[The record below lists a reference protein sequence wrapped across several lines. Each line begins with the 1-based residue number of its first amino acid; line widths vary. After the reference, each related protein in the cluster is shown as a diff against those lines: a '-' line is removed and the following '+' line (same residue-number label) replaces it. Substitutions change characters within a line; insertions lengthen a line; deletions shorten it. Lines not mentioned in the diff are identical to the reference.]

1 MPYLEPRKF
10 EFLTPMLEHQFT
22 QRAELLEPVDDRRK
36 VVAGKLAELAGE
48 TDRAIGDQD
57 LGLADP
63 ARML

>member
-1 MPYLEPRKF
+1 
-10 EFLTPMLEHQFT
+10 MLEHQFT
-22 QRAELLEPVDDRRK
+22 QRAELLEPIDDRQK
-36 VVAGKLAELAGE
+36 VVAGKLPELAGE